1 MVDRLLLVHRKHKEL
16 LSELT
21 FGQQLNQ
28 AVMTH
33 KGATYSI
40 IIQVL
45 CVGHKGYAKDYE
57 IFEWLLMK
65 ICLGIPS

>member
-1 MVDRLLLVHRKHKEL
+1 MVGRLLLVHRKHKEL

-45 CVGHKGYAKDYE
+45 CVGPKGCLNDYDYNLCE
-57 IFEWLLMK
+57 
-65 ICLGIPS
+65 